1 MWLMTTVSY
10 TEARVRL
17 ASLIDEVVSSREE
30 VIIKR
35 RGHPDVAL
43 IAADEL
49 SSLKE
54 TVHLLKSPA
63 NGIRLLKALQ
73 RSYHYEGHP
82 ITLEEI
88 KEAIGGSHAHR

>member
-1 MWLMTTVSY
+1 MTTVSY

-17 ASLIDEVVSSREE
+17 ASLLDEVVSNREE

-49 SSLKE
+49 SSLQE

-63 NGIRLLKALQ
+63 NGIRLLRALQ
-73 RSYHYEGHP
+73 RSYKGEGHAM
-82 ITLEEI
+82 TLEEI
-88 KEAIGGSHAHR
+88 KDAVGASHAHS